1 MPQLSSHHLGEN
13 STALPHVAQAAS
25 ALGLFFNLRTAKKR
39 RSRDGHGCAKSWVLS
54 DQTRGG
60 LGGGR
65 SVVSISS
72 LAIGTPGAGA
82 MDIVDR
88 CNGSQWKAM
97 RTGQNKLWRG
107 RHPSGQNRQLEGR
120 RNSGH
125 NPHTKFYESNGPDV
139 KVRGTASSVAEK
151 YQQLARDAHT
161 SGDLVAAEAYQQ
173 YAEHYYRL
181 IAAEQERS
189 RA

>member
-1 MPQLSSHHLGEN
+1 MRNRPKQALEGQAPQR
-13 STALPHVAQAAS
+13 A
-25 ALGLFFNLRTAKKR
+25 
-39 RSRDGHGCAKSWVLS
+39 
-54 DQTRGG
+54 
-60 LGGGR
+60 
-65 SVVSISS
+65 
-72 LAIGTPGAGA
+72 
-82 MDIVDR
+82 
-88 CNGSQWKAM
+88 
-97 RTGQNKLWRG
+97 NK
-107 RHPSGQNRQLEGR
+107 QLIGR

-151 YQQLARDAHT
+151 YQQLARDSHT

-181 IAAEQERS
+181 VAAEQERS